1 MRELTP
7 RQVQEFLQ
15 QADTKPLLLDVRE
28 SWEYDICHIEGSTL
42 LPMSQISE
50 QLETLDKTQE
60 IILICHH
67 GMRSRQVGVYLSG
80 NGFDKLINLQ
90 GGIEAWAQEVEPT
103 MPHY

>member
-50 QLETLDKTQE
+50 KLETLDKTQE